1 MDFLSQDI
9 LRFPAATAEW
19 TADTLSLGVS
29 ARVCKTSHWGC
40 SVPHHAP
47 LGMDSN
53 SPMKVGEDGEKVLW
67 RHWPLLS
74 VRVFAFRCSWL
85 DKELSLQGAR
95 GPRKKGC
102 AGSSENVQ
110 PIKKTF

>member
-40 SVPHHAP
+40 SVPRHAP

-53 SPMKVGEDGEKVLW
+53 SPMKAGEDGDNVR
-67 RHWPLLS
+67 RHLATPFCQS
-74 VRVFAFRCSWL
+74 VRSDAH
-85 DKELSLQGAR
+85 G
-95 GPRKKGC
+95 
-102 AGSSENVQ
+102 
-110 PIKKTF
+110 